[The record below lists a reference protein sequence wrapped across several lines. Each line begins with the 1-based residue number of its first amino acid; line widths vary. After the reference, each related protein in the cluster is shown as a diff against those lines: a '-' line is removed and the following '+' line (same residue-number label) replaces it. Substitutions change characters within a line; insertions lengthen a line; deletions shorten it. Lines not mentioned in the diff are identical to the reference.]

1 MQLLIYG
8 HIRLQGY
15 VSNGFWSLPFFFF
28 LKLKLSPN
36 CPTLLIIHETPVFPP
51 LCCTEGCACRTLS
64 VAIWFTVNSFPSPP
78 SITSPQFICFFFR
91 TGPRGARNT
100 VTTSW
105 LVFLKAELS
114 DMFKDIHCFFILKK
128 SWRCAAEVNWS
139 VIQSIHPL
147 AYPFQNSQWKWLHLC
162 VASAV
167 EDRFLQTFIWWLP
180 RVQIKNKGLH
190 VRKMSV
196 NRSLQ
201 DAGTEVRLW
210 VYRCLSGCKWWQ
222 GLLVYLL
229 PGAEIVSHAAAYSL
243 AWNSVLLPFH
253 PADVQLVGQNRKGT
267 CLTALDGSKSFFHS
281 GTWVRLRL
289 SGCLCASSSFQHDTN
304 TPSCLKLKTLA
315 SPFMAFRCE
324 VSSSWKPAADIKPE
338 LPSPTVQHAA
348 Q

>member
-1 MQLLIYG
+1 MAILDYRVMYLMAFG
-8 HIRLQGY
+8 L
-15 VSNGFWSLPFFFF
+15 FLFFF

-114 DMFKDIHCFFILKK
+114 DMVKDIHCFFTLKK

-162 VASAV
+162 VESAV

-180 RVQIKNKGLH
+180 RVQIILACMIERCLWIDPCRMLVQRWDFESTGACQG
-190 VRKMSV
+190 VSGGRASWCTC
-196 NRSLQ
+196 SL
-201 DAGTEVRLW
+201 EWRLW
-210 VYRCLSGCKWWQ
+210 AM
-222 GLLVYLL
+222 LL
-229 PGAEIVSHAAAYSL
+229 
-243 AWNSVLLPFH
+243 
-253 PADVQLVGQNRKGT
+253 
-267 CLTALDGSKSFFHS
+267 LTAWPETPFCCHFTQL
-281 GTWVRLRL
+281 T
-289 SGCLCASSSFQHDTN
+289 SSLWGRTG
-304 TPSCLKLKTLA
+304 K
-315 SPFMAFRCE
+315 
-324 VSSSWKPAADIKPE
+324 V
-338 LPSPTVQHAA
+338 HA
-348 Q
+348 